1 VGASWPP
8 AALSRPHES
17 GLPLPEEPALQGDF
31 KADQTTLPGP
41 RSERLD
47 RLPLRNHKLKCLG
60 CGQRPKELKI
70 FGTAEQARA
79 VELEADRPGPRY

>member
-1 VGASWPP
+1 
-8 AALSRPHES
+8 
-17 GLPLPEEPALQGDF
+17 
-31 KADQTTLPGP
+31 LPGP

-79 VELEADRPGPRY
+79 VELEADRPGPRF